1 MFLVLGVNPTLE
13 MGGRIAAIIICLF
26 VFVFIIVSVALN
38 FVMAWGLSLLREK
51 VNVVQKVR
59 PQVENVNQA
68 TTRAKQGL
76 PPDENENTL
85 ARTVAKV
92 PAGVQKVDTKTVQL
106 ADKAAKGLIEA
117 RARTVQAQ
125 TILKAFFLPG
135 LMRREALAQKEA
147 RVDAAGLEFKSPGYR
162 MLMEEQAPEVPI
174 EASSGEGTRQRM
186 EAQQLRNVTTR

>member
-59 PQVENVNQA
+59 PEVESVNQA
-68 TTRAKQGL
+68 TTRARQGL
-76 PPDENENTL
+76 PPDENESAL

-92 PAGVQKVDTKTVQL
+92 PTGVQKVDAKTVQL

-135 LMRREALAQKEA
+135 LMRRETLAQEEA

-162 MLMEEQAPEVPI
+162 MLMEERAPEIPI
-174 EASSGEGTRQRM
+174 EGSNGEGARQRM